1 MKPGMSEAA
10 VRDVRPINNRS
21 PLMAVTAVQALCNST
36 KQKLPAATIQ
46 ERAVPGSN
54 VELSL
59 GCKSIT
65 SFPCNLMFQEVA
77 DDHLY
82 QSLLGMPEGFVSE
95 IPQC

>member
-10 VRDVRPINNRS
+10 VRDVRPMNNRS

-46 ERAVPGSN
+46 ERPIPGSN
-54 VELSL
+54 FELSL

-65 SFPCNLMFQEVA
+65 SFPGSLMFHEVA
-77 DDHLY
+77 NDHLY
-82 QSLLGMPEGFVSE
+82 RSLSGLPEWLVSE
-95 IPQC
+95 ISQC